1 MASDDG
7 RPSRWRWLSADYE
20 YLSRLQ
26 LTGTSSLIS
35 AWPAS
40 ALNVKRW
47 IYSGGFYPDYRKQR
61 CQTLGLRARSG
72 PEFGFQ
78 IMAFYRFGRGLAYV
92 EFKT

>member
-1 MASDDG
+1 MTRAENKTIGGGGEIVRLFVRGRLVQSSRPNQAAMASDDG

-61 CQTLGLRARSG
+61 C
-72 PEFGFQ
+72 
-78 IMAFYRFGRGLAYV
+78 
-92 EFKT
+92 